1 AGVWVS
7 ADGKPTKAP
16 TSEDV
21 AVPVGVAQALL
32 PLAPLP
38 LPQGV
43 RRPAA
48 CAPSGASAKECVA
61 LDAHNAVLS
70 SKLTELEGKMKA
82 LQGALGGTA
91 AAKSS
96 SPQGAVAPAVAASVP
111 AAASASASSASA
123 SLTATVGPEAH
134 AAKAAAGAAASAA
147 SMVAPP
153 VATKQVRVLPKLKY
167 KKEKT
172 PEPQTAQ
179 TAQTAQT
186 EYTLVAA
193 AGVGLLA
200 LLGGGWLWW
209 RRRKSGRGPLKI
221 WQGFRRKRDAESG
234 PEDFVEVNTTG

>member
-1 AGVWVS
+1 MPPLDRARPAPLPSLHEAETGAPGEVKAAAAARRIAGVWVS

-82 LQGALGGTA
+82 LQGALGGMA
-91 AAKSS
+91 AAKSP
-96 SPQGAVAPAVAASVP
+96 SPQGAVAPAAAR
-111 AAASASASSASA
+111 ATAS
-123 SLTATVGPEAH
+123 
-134 AAKAAAGAAASAA
+134 
-147 SMVAPP
+147 
-153 VATKQVRVLPKLKY
+153 
-167 KKEKT
+167 
-172 PEPQTAQ
+172 
-179 TAQTAQT
+179 
-186 EYTLVAA
+186 
-193 AGVGLLA
+193 
-200 LLGGGWLWW
+200 
-209 RRRKSGRGPLKI
+209 
-221 WQGFRRKRDAESG
+221 
-234 PEDFVEVNTTG
+234 